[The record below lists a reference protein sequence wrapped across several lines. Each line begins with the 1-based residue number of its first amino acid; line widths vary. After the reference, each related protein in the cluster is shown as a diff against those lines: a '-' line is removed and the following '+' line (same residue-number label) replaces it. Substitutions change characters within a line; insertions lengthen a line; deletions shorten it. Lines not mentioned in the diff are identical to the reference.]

1 MSQKIDYDRQE
12 EFLEEMID
20 SLSSMKENARREEL
34 LESVGDIIIEVKE
47 IMELTN
53 EELKWAKNK
62 NKRKRE

>member
-34 LESVGDIIIEVKE
+34 FESVGDIIIEVKE

-53 EELKWAKNK
+53 EELKWAK
-62 NKRKRE
+62 

>member
-20 SLSSMKENARREEL
+20 SLSSMKENARREDL
-34 LESVGDIIIEVKE
+34 FESVGDIIIEVKE